1 MFYLDILHK
10 GADAMEETHCELPKL
25 ISLYLYFPDV
35 AQDFLS
41 SLTQVTACLLASL
54 FCLSGHSTPSQ
65 WHWLITSSISQGML
79 KSFHPTLKKKS

>member
-10 GADAMEETHCELPKL
+10 GADAMEEAHCEIPKL
-25 ISLYLYFPDV
+25 NSLYLYFLDV
-35 AQDFLS
+35 ARDFLS

>member
-1 MFYLDILHK
+1 MK
-10 GADAMEETHCELPKL
+10 EAHCELPKL

-41 SLTQVTACLLASL
+41 SLTQDTACLLASL

-65 WHWLITSSISQGML
+65 
-79 KSFHPTLKKKS
+79 

>member
-10 GADAMEETHCELPKL
+10 GADAMEEAHCEIPKL
-25 ISLYLYFPDV
+25 NSLYLYFLDV
-35 AQDFLS
+35 ARDFLS

-65 WHWLITSSISQGML
+65 
-79 KSFHPTLKKKS
+79 